1 MVLLNAS
8 LLLWR
13 ASTLTDPMTVTQQ
26 VFTDDL
32 FCPIGSYAKPWGDSA
47 NHMDHG
53 VAHLICQSRLSNFFI
68 FSFCYCSRK
77 PSVSPNSGLNK
88 PLLFSHTSLHI
99 CLWHPALKGNSQ
111 FRGFQIGAKVIVH
124 LKIFH
129 FHFICKGPDKTTLE
143 ASFLSATQGR
153 GGKLIFIA
161 QNMEKIKST
170 LLKKAKV
177 VVGQWIWFT
186 SLKPIKIVSVFIKH
200 LLTFCKKL

>member
-1 MVLLNAS
+1 
-8 LLLWR
+8 
-13 ASTLTDPMTVTQQ
+13 
-26 VFTDDL
+26 
-32 FCPIGSYAKPWGDSA
+32 
-47 NHMDHG
+47 MDHG
-53 VAHLICQSRLSNFFI
+53 VAHLICQSRLSSFFI

-77 PSVSPNSGLNK
+77 PSVSPDSGLNE

-129 FHFICKGPDKTTLE
+129 FHFSCKGPDKTTLE

-153 GGKLIFIA
+153 GKLIFIA
-161 QNMEKIKST
+161 QNIEKIKST

-177 VVGQWIWFT
+177 VVGQ
-186 SLKPIKIVSVFIKH
+186 
-200 LLTFCKKL
+200 